1 MEYYKN
7 ILCISYAELTSG
19 DPDAVEEKDR
29 PVLTEASF
37 KYYRSKKSIQ
47 VVRRACYG
55 QTVLVSYHSLPDRVK
70 ERVIRKYGDPEQ
82 RTGQY
87 VLRNMVTRDTN
98 AEQFYKDYTLDDK
111 GFEHL
116 DPVYVELYT
125 ANASVLNAVILRTS
139 FLPGLAGDQRR
150 AERHPGG
157 IRLPPAQK
165 SPVAETAGRPLPVG
179 ELHSPRIRQVW

>member
-37 KYYRSKKSIQ
+37 KYYRSKKLIQ

-70 ERVIRKYGDPEQ
+70 ERVIRKFGDPEQ

-125 ANASVLNAVILRTS
+125 ANASVLNAVIRLTPTVNCS
-139 FLPGLAGDQRR
+139 SSLTDVLSSGSGRR
-150 AERHPGG
+150 
-157 IRLPPAQK
+157 PAA
-165 SPVAETAGRPLPVG
+165 S
-179 ELHSPRIRQVW
+179 

>member
-55 QTVLVSYHSLPDRVK
+55 QTVLVSYTPCP
-70 ERVIRKYGDPEQ
+70 IG
-82 RTGQY
+82 
-87 VLRNMVTRDTN
+87 
-98 AEQFYKDYTLDDK
+98 
-111 GFEHL
+111 
-116 DPVYVELYT
+116 
-125 ANASVLNAVILRTS
+125 
-139 FLPGLAGDQRR
+139 
-150 AERHPGG
+150 
-157 IRLPPAQK
+157 
-165 SPVAETAGRPLPVG
+165 
-179 ELHSPRIRQVW
+179 